1 MRSSVSRLFAIA
13 LIAGAALPASAAGV
27 RAISKSGQVTT
38 IELPDTGPQAR
49 VIVELTERPLLGR
62 KDGRIQSERAKVDR
76 LHERLATDLARS
88 GARIGHQ
95 YKLAFSGASVTV
107 DRAALPAI
115 AALPYVK
122 AVHPDRRVKAMLETS
137 VPHIG
142 APQVWEQLGARGKG
156 VTVAIVDTGI
166 DATHPAFGQ
175 RVIGGYDFANGDDDA
190 TDDHG
195 HGTHVAGIVA
205 GNAAP
210 VIGVAPEASLL
221 AYKVLDDGGYG
232 EDSGILAAIERLLD
246 PNGDG
251 DFSDRADVVN
261 MSLGKVA
268 VYSQDPIVDAVEQA
282 VASGVVFAIAAG
294 NEQNYFTI
302 GSPGIAPSA
311 ITVGAT
317 DRDDIQAPFT
327 SQGPIVNSW
336 AIKPEVSAPGVDI
349 VSAAIGGQTLTAS
362 GTSMATPHIAGVAAL
377 LRELHP
383 EWTPAE
389 VKAAIVSTARPLDS
403 VLATGAGRVDA
414 LAASLATI
422 LPSPS
427 TIAFGAAGTSAPSS
441 RTLRLTN
448 RGAVRRSVSLAAPE
462 LIIEPSTVI
471 LDSGE
476 TVEVTIA
483 LKTAVLP
490 RNDGIACSG
499 RITITGSFGVSYV
512 PWLFVTGDLVAAR
525 YAGNDPAIVLM
536 ARDGF
541 ILDDGINTAVATTS
555 PGTIDILV
563 ITMPENGAQPR
574 IIVREN
580 MAVPSGVTVASIM
593 PDEATLNLKLD
604 GRDEQGVPLRSLGS
618 MSRGGIWLHG
628 FDMVLPTG
636 ADLHYSGPL
645 SPQWDRDQPLL
656 VSPMTATRLQAYEGE
671 IRSEFIRGP
680 GYVHTA
686 HVGLHRELV
695 GIAQNETL
703 TFTPDQWVT
712 QKFDTP
718 CATECVHYVYVG
730 AGTEPLLS
738 TEFGWTH
745 TSGTVSLT
753 KGGGERRPWFILS
766 IKENERPQVPY
777 TKGVSVIS
785 PLFSVGDD
793 GRMRLRTFA
802 TPSLVDYLVPD
813 GEPLAYGYGPA
824 VLRATMGMRP
834 WGDHEEWS
842 VVATPAGPLGEEYA
856 DDGLRL
862 QVTMY
867 DANGV
872 ANPGQRFVTDN
883 YLLKDPLQ
891 PGKHRLEIIEN
902 FRLGDR
908 MARGTMTSELDT
920 LTGATAPTMT
930 SLRIVDVYGRSIT
943 DVGANTDATLQFS
956 ARQSTFSTFSI
967 EHAEIDAAA
976 TRVWWRS
983 HGGSAWHPLEIH
995 LTATDYDAQDRS
1007 GSAGTIYRASLRHIA
1022 TTQRGAIDLKF
1033 ALRHPSGATT
1043 EWVMEPAF
1051 FVTPGRRRAVR

>member
-1 MRSSVSRLFAIA
+1 MRSSLSRLFAIA
-13 LIAGAALPASAAGV
+13 VIACIPFPASATSLRAG
-27 RAISKSGQVTT
+27 AKSGKVTT
-38 IELPDTGPQAR
+38 IGVPDSGPQAR
-49 VIVELTERPLLGR
+49 VIVELTERPLLAR
-62 KDGRIQSERAKVDR
+62 KDRIQTERAKIDR
-76 LHERLATDLARS
+76 LHERLATDLARN
-88 GARIGHQ
+88 GAHLRHA

-156 VTVAIVDTGI
+156 VTVAIIDTGI

-175 RVIGGYDFANGDDDA
+175 RVIGGYDFINGDDDP
-190 TDDHG
+190 TDGHG

-210 VIGVAPEASLL
+210 IVGVAPEASLL
-221 AYKVLDDGGYG
+221 AYKVLDDNGYG

-246 PNGDG
+246 PDGDG

-261 MSLGKVA
+261 VSLGKVA
-268 VYSQDPIVDAVEQA
+268 AHSQDPVVDAIEQA

-294 NEQNYFTI
+294 NEGNYFTV

-317 DRDDIQAPFT
+317 DRNDVQASFT

-349 VSAAIGGQTLTAS
+349 VSAAIGGETLTAS

-383 EWTPAE
+383 QWTPAE

-403 VLATGAGRVDA
+403 VLATGSGRVDA
-414 LAASLATI
+414 LAASRATI

-427 TIAFGAAGTSAPSS
+427 TIAFGAAGSSAPSS

-448 RGAVRRSVSLAAPE
+448 RGAVRRSVFLTAPE
-462 LIIEPSTVI
+462 LTIEPSTVI

-476 TVEVTIA
+476 TAEVTIA
-483 LKTAVLP
+483 LKPAVSP
-490 RNDGIACSG
+490 PNDAFARSG
-499 RITITGSFGVSYV
+499 RIILTSSAGLSYV
-512 PWLFVTGDLVAAR
+512 PWLFVTGDVVAAT
-525 YAGNDPAIVLM
+525 YAGNDPAIVIL
-536 ARDGF
+536 ARDGA
-541 ILDDGINTAVATTS
+541 ILDDGIRTAVATTH

-563 ITMPENGAQPR
+563 ITLPENGAQPR
-574 IIVREN
+574 IIAREN
-580 MAVPSGVTVASIM
+580 VAIASGVTVASIM

-604 GRDEQGVPLRSLGS
+604 GLDEHGVPLRSLGS

-628 FDMVLPTG
+628 FEIVLPSG
-636 ADLHYSGPL
+636 ANLHYSGPL

-656 VSPMTATRLQAYEGE
+656 VSPMTATSIQAYEGE

-695 GIAQNETL
+695 GISQNEIL
-703 TFTPDQWVT
+703 TFTPDQWVA

-718 CATECVHYVYVG
+718 CATQCDHFLYVG
-730 AGTEPLLS
+730 AGTEPLLF
-738 TEFGWTH
+738 TQFGWTH
-745 TSGTVSLT
+745 TSGTVFLT
-753 KGGGERRPWFILS
+753 KGGGERRPWFMLS
-766 IKENERPQVPY
+766 ILEAERPQVFY
-777 TKGVSVIS
+777 TKGQSVIS
-785 PLFSVGDD
+785 PLFYVGED

-802 TPSLVDYLVPD
+802 VPSAVDYVPPA
-813 GEPLAYGYGPA
+813 GEPLAYGYGPT

-842 VVATPAGPLGEEYA
+842 ITATPVGPLGEEYA

-872 ANPGQRFVTDN
+872 ANPGKRTFTDN
-883 YLLKDPLQ
+883 YILTEPIQ

-902 FRLGDR
+902 FRIGDR
-908 MARGTMTSELDT
+908 MARGTMTSEIDT
-920 LTGATAPTMT
+920 LTDATAPTLS
-930 SLRIVDVYGRSIT
+930 SLRIVDVYGRSIA
-943 DVGANTDATLQFS
+943 DAGANTDATLQFS
-956 ARQSTFSTFSI
+956 ARQSTYWA
-967 EHAEIDAAA
+967 EHLEIDPAA

-983 HGGSAWHPLEIH
+983 HGSSAWHPLAIQ
-995 LTATDYDAQDRS
+995 LTGTDYGAQDRA
-1007 GSAGTIYRASLRHIA
+1007 GPAGTIYRASLRHIT
-1022 TTQRGAIDLKF
+1022 TTQRGPIDLKF
-1033 ALRHPSGATT
+1033 ALRNPSGATT